1 MNRTKVNNF
10 DARTVEDFGTRL
22 EQRFAKQEI
31 QKVME
36 SSGLENIKFI
46 EDTPFWTAVGFAKV
60 DG

>member
-1 MNRTKVNNF
+1 
-10 DARTVEDFGTRL
+10 VEDFGTRL